1 MKKSTVLFRVADALR
16 RSLRPI
22 TASILLSAGILVI
35 NTTLARQAFAGE
47 FSASFQNAKVEE
59 FVNTVSAN
67 LNKTI
72 IIDPSVQGSITV
84 RSYETLNEEQYYQF
98 FLSVLEVHGFAV
110 VEQPSGILKVI
121 RDKEAKT
128 SAIRVLDSGQ
138 PGAGDEMISW
148 VMPVRNVPVRELSP
162 ILRQLNDTAGNVVH
176 YDPSNI
182 LLMTGRAANVER
194 LVKIV
199 QRIDNAGGKTV
210 EIINMKHGSANEM
223 ARILKALSA
232 ESGGKSRL
240 SGKPAIVADEVSNR
254 LIVSGEA
261 SQVLRVKHLV
271 SRLDAEQEST
281 GNTRVFYLRYAVA
294 EDLKEVLEGVGQ
306 TVLAEQTSSQNPTTP
321 GTNFSINVHEQTNA
335 LVVTA
340 QPDMMSVLESVIQQL
355 DIRRAQVLVEAIIVE
370 VADGDGINLSFQL
383 GSEKG
388 GLMQFQ
394 NGQTVPIGQI
404 MHGIKKAEGEKG
416 SVIIDKDGRKIT
428 NPDKPG
434 DWSVLAKA
442 LSGVS
447 GAAFTATSGDW
458 TALLQAVTS
467 SSESNVLAT
476 PSLMTL
482 DNEEA
487 SFIVGDE
494 VPTLTGATSS
504 ANNDNPFQTIERREV
519 GIKLSIKPQVNE
531 GNAVKL
537 NIEQEVSNINGT
549 TPVDITFATR
559 QVKTSVM
566 VGSGDTVVIGGLIDE
581 NVQESESKVPLLGDI
596 PFIGRLFR
604 STSNTVS
611 KRNLMVFIRPTIIR
625 DDHTLTEI
633 SGRKYNYM
641 RARQLDR
648 AASGIDLMPNARI
661 PVLSEDM
668 SPQDILKE
676 TRRKMDEDNSV
687 KQAKRLEEARKLI
700 EQAEAGQLKKSAQK
714 KGEGH
719 DAQSNG

>member
-1 MKKSTVLFRVADALR
+1 MGTGALR
-16 RSLRPI
+16 RALRPI
-22 TASILLSAGILVI
+22 AAGIMLSAGTLVI
-35 NTTLARQAFAGE
+35 NTTLAGQAFAGE
-47 FSASFQNAKVEE
+47 YSVSFQNAKVDE

-72 IIDPSVQGSITV
+72 IIDPSVQGTITV

-110 VEQPSGILKVI
+110 VEQPSGILKVV

-128 SAIRVLDSGQ
+128 SAIRVIDSSE

-148 VMPVRNVPVRELSP
+148 VMPVKNVPVRELSP

-182 LLMTGRAANVER
+182 LLMTGRAANIER
-194 LVKIV
+194 LVDIV
-199 QRIDNAGGKTV
+199 TRIDNAGGKTV
-210 EIINMKHGSANEM
+210 EIINLKHGSANEM
-223 ARILKALSA
+223 SRILRALNT
-232 ESGGKSRL
+232 ESGSKSNV
-240 SGKPAIVADEVSNR
+240 SGNPAIVADEVGNR
-254 LIVSGEA
+254 LIISGET
-261 SQVLRVKHLV
+261 SQVIRVKNLV
-271 SRLDAEQEST
+271 SRLDAEQETT

-306 TVLAEQTSSQNPTTP
+306 TVIAEQTGSQNTTTA

-340 QPDMMSVLESVIQQL
+340 QPDMMGVLESVIQQL

-370 VADGDGINLSFQL
+370 VADGDGINLSMQL

-404 MHGIKKAEGEKG
+404 MYGMKQAEGEKG
-416 SVIIDKDGRKIT
+416 STIIYEDGREVV

-434 DWSVLAKA
+434 DWSVLAQA

-447 GAAFTATSGDW
+447 GAAFTATAGDW
-458 TALLQAVTS
+458 TALLQAVS
-467 SSESNVLAT
+467 STTESNVLAT

-531 GNAVKL
+531 GDAVKL
-537 NIEQEVSNINGT
+537 DIEQEVSNINGT

-581 NVQESESKVPLLGDI
+581 QVQESESKVPLLGDI

-633 SGRKYNYM
+633 SGRKYGYM

-648 AASGIDLMPNARI
+648 AQHGVDLMPNARI

-676 TRRKMDEDNSV
+676 TRRQMDEDNV
-687 KQAKRLEEARKLI
+687 IRQMRRLEEARQLI
-700 EQAEAGQLKKSAQK
+700 EQAEAEQLE
-714 KGEGH
+714 KGEGD
-719 DAQSNG
+719 DAESNG

>member
-1 MKKSTVLFRVADALR
+1 MKQKTAFFRGANVLR
-16 RSLRPI
+16 RALCPI
-22 TASILLSAGILVI
+22 AAGIMLSAGALMADPA
-35 NTTLARQAFAGE
+35 LAESAQNGG
-47 FSASFQNAKVEE
+47 FSASFQNAKIEE
-59 FVNTVSAN
+59 FVNTISAN

-72 IIDPSVQGSITV
+72 IMDPSVQGSITV

-110 VEQPSGILKVI
+110 VEQSSGILKVV
-121 RDKEAKT
+121 RDKDAKT
-128 SAIRVLDSGQ
+128 SAIRVLDSSN
-138 PGAGDEMISW
+138 PDAGDEMVSW
-148 VMPVRNVPVRELSP
+148 VMPVKNVPVRELSP

-182 LLMTGRAANVER
+182 LLMTGRAANIER
-194 LVKIV
+194 LVDIV
-199 QRIDNAGGKTV
+199 KRIDNAGGKTV
-210 EIINMKHGSANEM
+210 EIINLQHGSANEM
-223 ARILKALSA
+223 SRILRALNT
-232 ESGGKSRL
+232 ESGSKSNV
-240 SGKPAIVADEVSNR
+240 SGYPAIVADEVGNR
-254 LIVSGEA
+254 LIISGET
-261 SQVLRVKHLV
+261 SQVLRVKNLI
-271 SRLDAEQEST
+271 SRLDAEQETT

-306 TVLAEQTSSQNPTTP
+306 TVVAEQTGSQNTTSP
-321 GTNFSINVHEQTNA
+321 AANFSINVHEQTNA

-340 QPDMMSVLESVIQQL
+340 QPDMMGVLESVIQQL

-383 GSEKG
+383 GSESG

-404 MHGIKKAEGEKG
+404 MYGMKEAESREG
-416 SVIIDKDGRKIT
+416 STTHDINGKPIQ
-428 NPDKPG
+428 NPDTPG
-434 DWSVLAKA
+434 DWSVLAQA

-447 GAAFTATSGDW
+447 GAAFTATAGDW

-467 SSESNVLAT
+467 TSESNVLAT

-531 GNAVKL
+531 GDAVKL
-537 NIEQEVSNINGT
+537 DIEQEVSNINGT

-596 PFIGRLFR
+596 PLLGRLFR
-604 STSNTVS
+604 STSSTVS

-625 DDHTLTEI
+625 DDRTLNEI
-633 SGRKYNYM
+633 SGRKYGYM

-648 AASGIDLMPNARI
+648 AEKGVDLMPHARI

-676 TRRKMDEDNSV
+676 TRRRMDEDNAI
-687 KQAKRLEEARKLI
+687 KQARQLEEARQLI
-700 EQAEAGQLKKSAQK
+700 EQAEAEELN
-714 KGEGH
+714 KGEG
-719 DAQSNG
+719 DDTESNS

>member
-1 MKKSTVLFRVADALR
+1 MKQNTALLMGTEALR
-16 RSLRPI
+16 RALRPI
-22 TASILLSAGILVI
+22 AAGIMLTAGTLVI
-35 NTTLARQAFAGE
+35 STTLAGQAFASE
-47 FSASFQNAKVEE
+47 YSASFQNAKVDE

-72 IIDPSVQGSITV
+72 IIDPSVQGTITV

-110 VEQPSGILKVI
+110 VEQPSGILKVV

-128 SAIRVLDSGQ
+128 SAIRVIDSSE

-148 VMPVRNVPVRELSP
+148 VMPVKNVPVRELSP

-194 LVKIV
+194 LVNIV
-199 QRIDNAGGKTV
+199 QRIDSAGGKTV
-210 EIINMKHGSANEM
+210 EIINLKHGSANEM
-223 ARILKALSA
+223 SRILRALNT
-232 ESGGKSRL
+232 ESGGKSNV
-240 SGKPAIVADEVSNR
+240 SGNPAIVADEVGNR
-254 LIVSGEA
+254 LIVSGET
-261 SQVLRVKHLV
+261 SQVLRVKNLV
-271 SRLDAEQEST
+271 SRLDAEQETT

-306 TVLAEQTSSQNPTTP
+306 TVIAEQTGSQNTATASS
-321 GTNFSINVHEQTNA
+321 NFSINVHEQTNA

-340 QPDMMSVLESVIQQL
+340 QPDMMGVLESVIQQL

-370 VADGDGINLSFQL
+370 VADGDGINLSMQL
-383 GSEKG
+383 GSTKG
-388 GLMQFQ
+388 GMMQFQ

-404 MHGIKKAEGEKG
+404 MYGMKQAETIKGER
-416 SVIIDKDGRKIT
+416 VWDPEYEEWIDQ
-428 NPDKPG
+428 PDKAG
-434 DWSVLAKA
+434 DWSILAQA

-447 GAAFTATSGDW
+447 GAAFTATAGDW
-458 TALLQAVTS
+458 TALLQAVS
-467 SSESNVLAT
+467 STSESNVLAT

-504 ANNDNPFQTIERREV
+504 SNNDNPFQTIERREV

-537 NIEQEVSNINGT
+537 DIEQEVSNINGT

-581 NVQESESKVPLLGDI
+581 QVQESESKVPLLGDI
-596 PFIGRLFR
+596 PFIGRLFK
-604 STSNTVS
+604 STSSTIS

-633 SGRKYNYM
+633 SGRKYGYM

-648 AASGIDLMPNARI
+648 AAKGVDLMPHARI

-668 SPQDILKE
+668 SPQDILQE
-676 TRRKMDEDNSV
+676 TRRQMDENNAIT
-687 KQAKRLEEARKLI
+687 QARRLEEARRLI
-700 EQAEAGQLKKSAQK
+700 EQAEAEQLE
-714 KGEGH
+714 KGEG
-719 DAQSNG
+719 DDSESNG

>member
-1 MKKSTVLFRVADALR
+1 MKQHTVLSRGAGALR

-22 TASILLSAGILVI
+22 AAGIMLSAGTLVI
-35 NTTLARQAFAGE
+35 NTTLAGQAFADE
-47 FSASFQNAKVEE
+47 FSANFQNAKVEE
-59 FVNTVSAN
+59 FINTVSAN
-67 LNKTI
+67 LDKTI
-72 IIDPSVQGSITV
+72 IVDPSVQGSITV

-110 VEQPSGILKVI
+110 VEQPSGILKVV

-128 SAIRVLDSGQ
+128 SAIRVIDSSE

-148 VMPVRNVPVRELSP
+148 VMPVKNVPVRELSP

-182 LLMTGRAANVER
+182 LLMTGRAANIER
-194 LVKIV
+194 LVNIV

-210 EIINMKHGSANEM
+210 EIINLKHGSANEM
-223 ARILKALSA
+223 SRILRALNT
-232 ESGGKSRL
+232 ESGGKGNV
-240 SGKPAIVADEVSNR
+240 SGNPAIVADEVGNR
-254 LIVSGEA
+254 LIISGES
-261 SQVLRVKHLV
+261 SQVLRIKNLI
-271 SRLDAEQEST
+271 SRLDAEQETT

-294 EDLKEVLEGVGQ
+294 EDLKDVLEGVGQ
-306 TVLAEQTSSQNPTTP
+306 TVVAEQTGSQNTTTP

-340 QPDMMSVLESVIQQL
+340 QPDMMGVLESVIQQL

-370 VADGDGINLSFQL
+370 VADGDGINLSMQL
-383 GSEKG
+383 GSERG

-404 MHGIKKAEGEKG
+404 MYGLKKAEGEKG
-416 SVIIDKDGRKIT
+416 STIIHDDGREVI

-434 DWSVLAKA
+434 DYSVLAQA

-447 GAAFTATSGDW
+447 GAAFTASMGDW

-467 SSESNVLAT
+467 TSESNVLAT

-537 NIEQEVSNINGT
+537 DIEQEVSNINGT

-559 QVKTSVM
+559 QVQTSVM

-633 SGRKYNYM
+633 SGRKYGYM

-648 AASGIDLMPNARI
+648 AAKGVDLMPNARI

-668 SPQDILKE
+668 SPQDILQE
-676 TRRKMDEDNSV
+676 TRRQMDENNAI
-687 KQAKRLEEARKLI
+687 KQARRLEEARQLI
-700 EQAEAGQLKKSAQK
+700 EQAEAEQLE
-714 KGEGH
+714 KGDGD
-719 DAQSNG
+719 DAESNS

>member
-1 MKKSTVLFRVADALR
+1 MNQKTAFFRGADVLR
-16 RSLRPI
+16 RALCPI
-22 TASILLSAGILVI
+22 AAGIMLSAGALMADPA
-35 NTTLARQAFAGE
+35 LAESAQNGG
-47 FSASFQNAKVEE
+47 FSASFQNAKIEE
-59 FVNTVSAN
+59 FVNTISAN

-72 IIDPSVQGSITV
+72 IMDPSVQGSITV

-110 VEQPSGILKVI
+110 VEQPSGILKVV

-128 SAIRVLDSGQ
+128 SAIRVIDSSD
-138 PGAGDEMISW
+138 PNAGDEMISW
-148 VMPVRNVPVRELSP
+148 VMPVKNVPVRELSP
-162 ILRQLNDTAGNVVH
+162 ILRQLNDTAGNIVH

-182 LLMTGRAANVER
+182 LLMTGRAANIER
-194 LVKIV
+194 LVEIV

-210 EIINMKHGSANEM
+210 EIINLQHGSANEM
-223 ARILKALSA
+223 SRILRALNT
-232 ESGGKSRL
+232 ESGSKNNV
-240 SGKPAIVADEVSNR
+240 SGYPAIVADEVANR
-254 LIVSGEA
+254 LIISGET
-261 SQVLRVKHLV
+261 SQVLRVKNLI
-271 SRLDAEQEST
+271 SRLDAEQEAT

-306 TVLAEQTSSQNPTTP
+306 TVVAEQTGAQNTTSA
-321 GTNFSINVHEQTNA
+321 TANFSINVHEQTNA

-340 QPDMMSVLESVIQQL
+340 QPDMMGVLESVIKQL

-394 NGQTVPIGQI
+394 NGSTVPIGQV
-404 MHGIKKAEGEKG
+404 MYGLKEAEGQKG
-416 SVIIDKDGRKIT
+416 SLLRIDEDGNQIFSADT
-428 NPDKPG
+428 DG
-434 DWSVLAKA
+434 DYSVLAQA

-447 GAAFTATSGDW
+447 GAAFTATAGDW
-458 TALLQAVTS
+458 TALLQAVTT

-519 GIKLSIKPQVNE
+519 GIKLSLTPQVNE

-537 NIEQEVSNINGT
+537 DIEQEVSNINGT

-566 VGSGDTVVIGGLIDE
+566 VGSGETVVIGGLINE
-581 NVQESESKVPLLGDI
+581 EVQESESKVPLLGDI

-604 STSNTVS
+604 STSNSVS

-633 SGRKYNYM
+633 SGRKYGYM

-648 AASGIDLMPNARI
+648 AERGVDLLPNASI
-661 PVLSEDM
+661 PVLPEDM
-668 SPQDILKE
+668 SPQDILKDA
-676 TRRKMDEDNSV
+676 RRQMDENNAIT
-687 KQAKRLEEARKLI
+687 QARRLEEARKLI
-700 EQAEAGQLKKSAQK
+700 EQAEAEQLKK
-714 KGEGH
+714 GESD
-719 DAQSNG
+719 DAESNS

>member
-1 MKKSTVLFRVADALR
+1 MKQHTALSRGADALR

-22 TASILLSAGILVI
+22 AAGIMLSAGTLVI
-35 NTTLARQAFAGE
+35 NTTLAGQAFADE

-59 FVNTVSAN
+59 FINTVSAN

-72 IIDPSVQGSITV
+72 IVDPSVQGSITV

-110 VEQPSGILKVI
+110 VEQPSGILKVV

-128 SAIRVLDSGQ
+128 SAIRVIDSSE

-148 VMPVRNVPVRELSP
+148 VMPVKNVPVRELSP

-182 LLMTGRAANVER
+182 LLMTGRAANIER
-194 LVKIV
+194 LVNIV

-210 EIINMKHGSANEM
+210 EIINLKHGSANEM
-223 ARILKALSA
+223 SRILRALNT
-232 ESGGKSRL
+232 ESGGKSNV
-240 SGKPAIVADEVSNR
+240 SGNPAIVADEVGNR
-254 LIVSGEA
+254 LIVSGET
-261 SQVLRVKHLV
+261 SQVLRVKNLV
-271 SRLDAEQEST
+271 SRLDAEQETT

-306 TVLAEQTSSQNPTTP
+306 TVIAEQTSSQNTTTP

-340 QPDMMSVLESVIQQL
+340 QPDMMGVLESVIQQL

-370 VADGDGINLSFQL
+370 VADGDGINLSMQL
-383 GSEKG
+383 GSERG

-404 MHGIKKAEGEKG
+404 MYGMREAQPREGSTTHDANG
-416 SVIIDKDGRKIT
+416 QPIH
-428 NPDKPG
+428 NPDTPG
-434 DWSVLAKA
+434 DWSVLAQA

-447 GAAFTATSGDW
+447 GAAFTATAGDW
-458 TALLQAVTS
+458 TALLQAVS
-467 SSESNVLAT
+467 STSESNVLAT

-531 GNAVKL
+531 GDAVKL
-537 NIEQEVSNINGT
+537 DIEQEVSNINGT

-581 NVQESESKVPLLGDI
+581 QVQESESKVPLLGDI

-633 SGRKYNYM
+633 SGRKYGYM

-648 AASGIDLMPNARI
+648 AEHGVDLMPHARI
-661 PVLSEDM
+661 PVLPEDM

-676 TRRKMDEDNSV
+676 TRRQMDENNAI
-687 KQAKRLEEARKLI
+687 KQARRLEEARQLI
-700 EQAEAGQLKKSAQK
+700 EQAEAEQLE
-714 KGEGH
+714 KGEGD
-719 DAQSNG
+719 DAESNG